1 MAEKTIYKNVIV
13 FELLS
18 NSPLTG
24 KETHEDIDSLIYN
37 GDVLHRQYSVVDNKA
52 ITGMNAVAECAKYE
66 LGDGFFNMDEN
77 GNELE

>member
-24 KETHEDIDSLIYN
+24 NETHEDIDSLIYN
-37 GDVLHRQYSVVDNKA
+37 GDVLHKQYFVIHNKA
-52 ITGMNAVAECAKYE
+52 IIGMNAVAECSKHE